1 MIAKQSIRSSR
12 TNRRVIAERIN
23 GALETGA
30 IVEICHAIGAAT
42 RQHNIAD
49 LARRA
54 GIERT
59 SLYRAFAG
67 REKHPNFSTV
77 LNVLNAMG
85 FELQVTTRESAQVT
99 GVRAEPQFNRS
110 SQSHSGGPHNS
121 HCAGRQLSR
130 GRC

>member
-12 TNRRVIAERIN
+12 ASRRVIAERIN
-23 GALETGA
+23 GALETGD

-49 LARRA
+49 LARRS

-59 SLYRAFAG
+59 SLYRAFGG
-67 REKHPNFSTV
+67 REKHPNFCTV

-85 FELQVTTRESAQVT
+85 FELRVITRQNIGARMSPADHT
-99 GVRAEPQFNRS
+99 
-110 SQSHSGGPHNS
+110 SGAFDLDGEVD
-121 HCAGRQLSR
+121 RR
-130 GRC
+130 